1 MSLDAFLNP
10 IETEQVFE
18 FTVSDRFKNKDGS
31 IATIK
36 MKTLTQA
43 ENDAI
48 IKRCQIKETGKN
60 GVVSTRLDTMK
71 YQDMLILE
79 CIVEPN
85 FTSEE
90 FCKKMGVVDPAL
102 ALKKLF
108 TPAEYIE
115 IINHVNDCMGN
126 ILQAGD
132 EAKN

>member
-1 MSLDAFLNP
+1 
-10 IETEQVFE
+10 
-18 FTVSDRFKNKDGS
+18 
-31 IATIK
+31 
-36 MKTLTQA
+36 
-43 ENDAI
+43 
-48 IKRCQIKETGKN
+48 
-60 GVVSTRLDTMK
+60 
-71 YQDMLILE
+71 MLILE

-85 FTSEE
+85 FASEE

>member
-60 GVVSTRLDTMK
+60 GVVST
-71 YQDMLILE
+71 
-79 CIVEPN
+79 
-85 FTSEE
+85 
-90 FCKKMGVVDPAL
+90 
-102 ALKKLF
+102 
-108 TPAEYIE
+108 
-115 IINHVNDCMGN
+115 
-126 ILQAGD
+126 
-132 EAKN
+132 